1 MTARLALGFVEGG
14 SVPGMRALV
23 MRAAII
29 SLGQRLGAAAFFA
42 RYGYWRPA
50 LVAAPHLIAIAIMLA
65 TEARPVEIAAFLL
78 AWGILNFFWLALTG
92 RPAVAGALSLVMMT
106 VLVLLSDLKYHVL
119 MMTANFVDLM
129 IIDTDTVSFL
139 FTIYPALRW
148 IVALCLLAL
157 VPLVAITWRLDTFR
171 VRRLTAAAVAL
182 ACVGGLTALE
192 MHLPMQPFEAFYGG
206 NQVSSFARS
215 GVDAISELLT
225 HGLMESDAFAADRL
239 QPDNKACRPEKKPP
253 HIILIHDESSFD
265 IRMAPGI
272 KVPDGY
278 GAHFKSFDGKE
289 RNFLV
294 EGNGGP
300 SWFTEYNVLEGLSA
314 RSFGRFSYFV
324 TRIAAGRVERGL
336 PAALRRCGYRT
347 FSLYPALGAFMSARS
362 YQTTTGVQHFFDQH
376 DLGATE
382 IEPDS
387 FFFDA
392 AAKMIGQE
400 HTRSP
405 MFVFVYLAANH
416 FPWDFRYRP
425 DLVPQWKD
433 LGNVPPVDEYLRRQA
448 LSAQNYAD
456 FLARLK
462 REFPDDSF
470 LLVRFGDHQP
480 DFAAHLVDPGLDD
493 AAIEQRLMV
502 WDNRYFT
509 TYYAIDAINFTPAD
523 VSSALAT
530 LEGPYLPI
538 VVQEAAGLPLDPS
551 FAEQKKILVRCNG
564 FFYNCDHGAA
574 ARHFNRLLIDAGLIK
589 NL

>member
-1 MTARLALGFVEGG
+1 M
-14 SVPGMRALV
+14 P
-23 MRAAII
+23 
-29 SLGQRLGAAAFFA
+29 
-42 RYGYWRPA
+42 
-50 LVAAPHLIAIAIMLA
+50 
-65 TEARPVEIAAFLL
+65 
-78 AWGILNFFWLALTG
+78 
-92 RPAVAGALSLVMMT
+92 
-106 VLVLLSDLKYHVL
+106 
-119 MMTANFVDLM
+119 
-129 IIDTDTVSFL
+129 
-139 FTIYPALRW
+139 
-148 IVALCLLAL
+148 
-157 VPLVAITWRLDTFR
+157 
-171 VRRLTAAAVAL
+171 
-182 ACVGGLTALE
+182 
-192 MHLPMQPFEAFYGG
+192 
-206 NQVSSFARS
+206 
-215 GVDAISELLT
+215 
-225 HGLMESDAFAADRL
+225 FAADRL
-239 QPDNKACRPEKKPP
+239 QPIGEEDCAPAKKPP

-314 RSFGRFSYFV
+314 RTFGRFSYFV

-362 YQTTTGVQHFFDQH
+362 FQTTTGVQHFFDQH
-376 DLGATE
+376 DLGTKD

-392 AAKMIGQE
+392 AARMIGEE
-400 HTRSP
+400 HARSP

-416 FPWDFRYRP
+416 FPWDDRYRP
-425 DLVPQWKD
+425 DLMPQWKD

-448 LSAQNYAD
+448 ISAQNYSD

-462 REFPDDSF
+462 REYPNDSF

-480 DFAAHLVDPGLDD
+480 DFAVHLIEPGLDD
-493 AAIEQRLMV
+493 PAIERRLMA
-502 WDNRYFT
+502 WDQRYFT
-509 TYYAIDAINFTPAD
+509 TYYAIDAINFKPVD
-523 VSSALAT
+523 ISSALDT
-530 LEGPYLPI
+530 LEGPYLPL

-551 FAEQKKILVRCNG
+551 FAAQKKILERCNG
-564 FFYNCDHGAA
+564 LFYGCDNGAE
-574 ARHFNRLLIDAGLIK
+574 ARHFNRMLIDAGLIK

>member
-1 MTARLALGFVEGG
+1 
-14 SVPGMRALV
+14 
-23 MRAAII
+23 MRAAAL
-29 SLGQRLGAAAFFA
+29 SLGRRLGVPALIA
-42 RYGYWRPA
+42 RYGYGRLA
-50 LVAAPHLIAIAIMLA
+50 LIAVPHLIAFAIMLA
-65 TEARPVEIAAFLL
+65 TEARPVEVCAFLL
-78 AWGILNFFWLALTG
+78 AWGILNFVWLVITR
-92 RPAVAGALSLVMMT
+92 RPAVAGVLSLVMMT

-139 FTIYPALRW
+139 FTIFPALRW
-148 IVALCLLAL
+148 IVALCLLVL
-157 VPLVAITWRLDTFR
+157 IPIVVVTWRLDQFR
-171 VRRLTAAAVAL
+171 VYRWKAL
-182 ACVGGLTALE
+182 AGALGCVVGLTALE
-192 MHLPMQPFEAFYGG
+192 MRMPMQPFEAFYGG

-215 GVDAISELLT
+215 GVDAISELMT
-225 HGLMESDAFAADRL
+225 HGLMEADASTTDHL
-239 QPDNKACRPEKKPP
+239 QPAGETSCEPDRKLP

-265 IRMAPGI
+265 IRMAPSV
-272 KVPDGY
+272 KVPEGY

-362 YQTTTGVQHFFDQH
+362 YQTTTGVQHFYDQH
-376 DLGATE
+376 DLGAKE

-392 AAKMIGQE
+392 ASKMIGSE
-400 HTRSP
+400 HEHSP

-425 DLVPQWKD
+425 ELMPQWTD

-456 FLARLK
+456 FKAQLK
-462 REFPDDSF
+462 RQYPNDSF

-480 DFAAHLVDPGLDD
+480 DFAAHVLDPGLDD
-493 AAIEQRLMV
+493 QSIEKRLMA
-502 WDNRYFT
+502 WDKRYFT
-509 TYYAIDAINFTPAD
+509 TYYAIDAINFKPVN
-523 VSSALAT
+523 VSSALDT

-551 FAEQKKILVRCNG
+551 FAEQKKILARCNG
-564 FFYNCDHGAA
+564 LFYGCANGAEA
-574 ARHFNRLLIDAGLIK
+574 SRFNRMLIDAGLIK

>member
-1 MTARLALGFVEGG
+1 
-14 SVPGMRALV
+14 
-23 MRAAII
+23 MRAA
-29 SLGQRLGAAAFFA
+29 LFLDHRLGVSALIAQ
-42 RYGYWRPA
+42 YGYWRLA
-50 LVAAPHLIAIAIMLA
+50 LVFVPHLLAFGIMLA

-78 AWGILNFFWLALTG
+78 AWGILNFCWLALTR
-92 RPAVAGALSLVMMT
+92 RPAVASVLSLVMMT
-106 VLVLLSDLKYHVL
+106 ILVLLSQLKYHVL

-129 IIDTDTVSFL
+129 IVDTDTVSFL
-139 FTIYPALRW
+139 FTIFPALRW
-148 IVALCLLAL
+148 IVTLCALAL
-157 VPLVAITWRLDTFR
+157 VPVVIVAWRFDPFR
-171 VRRLTAAAVAL
+171 AYRWKAAAAL
-182 ACVGGLTALE
+182 FGCLAGLTALE
-192 MHLPMQPFEAFYGG
+192 LHLPLQPFEAFYGG
-206 NQVSSFARS
+206 NQVSQFARS

-225 HGLMESDAFAADRL
+225 HGVMEADASTTDRL
-239 QPDNKACRPEKKPP
+239 QPAGESSCRPQQRSP

-265 IRMAPGI
+265 IRMAPGVR
-272 KVPDGY
+272 VPAGY

-362 YQTTTGVQHFFDQH
+362 YQTTTGVQHFYDQH
-376 DLGATE
+376 DLGAKE

-392 AAKMIGQE
+392 AAKMIGRE
-400 HTRSP
+400 HEHSP

-425 DLVPQWKD
+425 DLMPQWQD

-448 LSAQNYAD
+448 LSARNYAG
-456 FLARLK
+456 FKAQLQRQ
-462 REFPDDSF
+462 FPNDSF

-480 DFAAHLVDPGLDD
+480 DFAAHVLDPGLDD
-493 AAIEQRLMV
+493 EAIEKRLMA
-502 WDNRYFT
+502 WDKRYFT
-509 TYYAIDAINFTPAD
+509 TYYAIDAINFKPVD
-523 VSSALAT
+523 VSSALDT

-538 VVQEAAGLPLDPS
+538 VVQEAARLPLDPS
-551 FAEQKKILVRCNG
+551 FAEQKKILLRCNG
-564 FFYNCDHGAA
+564 LFYGCANGAEA
-574 ARHFNRLLIDAGLIK
+574 SRFNRMLIDAGLIK

>member
-1 MTARLALGFVEGG
+1 
-14 SVPGMRALV
+14 
-23 MRAAII
+23 MRAAIL
-29 SLGQRLGAAAFFA
+29 SLDPRPGAAALVA
-42 RYGYWRPA
+42 RYGYWRLA
-50 LVAAPHLIAIAIMLA
+50 LVFIPHLLALGIMVA
-65 TEARPVEIAAFLL
+65 TEARPVEIAAFVL
-78 AWGILNFFWLALTG
+78 AWGILNFCWLALTR
-92 RPAVAGALSLVMMT
+92 RPAVAGVLSLVMMT
-106 VLVLLSDLKYHVL
+106 VLVLLSQLKYHVL

-139 FTIYPALRW
+139 FTIFPALRW
-148 IVALCLLAL
+148 IVTLCVIALIP
-157 VPLVAITWRLDTFR
+157 VVIVAWRCDPFR
-171 VRRLTAAAVAL
+171 VYRWKATAALFGCL
-182 ACVGGLTALE
+182 AALTALE
-192 MHLPMQPFEAFYGG
+192 LNLPMQPFEAFYGG
-206 NQVSSFARS
+206 NQVSQFARS

-225 HGLMESDAFAADRL
+225 HGLMEADASTTDHL
-239 QPDNKACRPEKKPP
+239 QPIGESACLPQQRSP

-265 IRMAPGI
+265 IRMAPSVR
-272 KVPDGY
+272 VPEGY

-362 YQTTTGVQHFFDQH
+362 YQTTTGVQHFYDQH
-376 DLGATE
+376 DLGAKE
-382 IEPDS
+382 VEPDS

-392 AAKMIGQE
+392 ATKMIGRERE
-400 HTRSP
+400 HGP

-425 DLVPQWKD
+425 DLMPQWKD
-433 LGNVPPVDEYLRRQA
+433 PGNGPPVDEYLRRQA

-456 FLARLK
+456 FKAQLK
-462 REFPDDSF
+462 RRFPNDSF

-480 DFAAHLVDPGLDD
+480 DFAAHVLDPGLDD
-493 AAIEQRLMV
+493 QSIEKRLMA
-502 WDNRYFT
+502 WDKRYFT
-509 TYYAIDAINFTPAD
+509 TYYAIDAINFKPVD
-523 VSSALAT
+523 VSSALET

-551 FAEQKKILVRCNG
+551 FAEQKKILTRCNG
-564 FFYNCDHGAA
+564 LFYGCANGAEA
-574 ARHFNRLLIDAGLIK
+574 SRFNRMLIDAGLIK

>member
-1 MTARLALGFVEGG
+1 
-14 SVPGMRALV
+14 MRAVL
-23 MRAAII
+23 A
-29 SLGQRLGAAAFFA
+29 SLSSRLGTTALLA
-42 RYGYWRPA
+42 RHGAWQWA
-50 LVAAPHLIAIAIMLA
+50 LVAIPHFIALAIMVS
-65 TEARPVEIAAFLL
+65 TEQTVTAMTAFLL
-78 AWGILNFFWLALTG
+78 TWGILNFFWLVMLR
-92 RPAVAGALSLVMMT
+92 RPAVAAMLSLSMMT
-106 VLVLLSDLKYHVL
+106 VLVLLSELKYHVL

-129 IIDTDTVSFL
+129 IVDTDTVSFL
-139 FTIYPALRW
+139 FTIFPALRW
-148 IVALCLLAL
+148 IVTLSVIALILLIAF
-157 VPLVAITWRLDTFR
+157 VWRLDPFR
-171 VRRLTAAAVAL
+171 VRRLTALLLVL
-182 ACVGGLTALE
+182 ACVGWLTILE
-192 MHLPMQPFEAFYGG
+192 MQFPLAPFEAFYGG
-206 NQVSSFARS
+206 NLVSSFARS
-215 GVDAISELLT
+215 GVDAMSELMT
-225 HGLMESDAFAADRL
+225 HGLLESDAVAADRL
-239 QPDNKACRPEKKPP
+239 QPAENTTCQLAAKPP

-272 KVPDGY
+272 KVPSGY
-278 GAHFKSFDGKE
+278 GSHFKSFDGKE

-314 RSFGRFSYFV
+314 RSFGRFAYFV

-362 YQTTTGVQHFFDQH
+362 FQTTTGVQHFYDQH
-376 DLGATE
+376 DLGTKE

-392 AAKMIGQE
+392 AAKMIARE
-400 HTRSP
+400 RVRSP

-416 FPWDFRYRP
+416 FPWDYRYRP
-425 DLVPQWKD
+425 DLMPQWKD

-448 LSAQNYAD
+448 LSAQNYSD

-462 REFPDDSF
+462 RDFPDDSF

-480 DFAAHLVDPGLDD
+480 DFASHLLEPGLDD
-493 AAIEQRLMV
+493 ADIERRLMA
-502 WDNRYFT
+502 WDARYFT
-509 TYYAIDAINFTPAD
+509 TYYAIDAINFTPVD
-523 VSSALAT
+523 VSSALDT
-530 LEGPYLPI
+530 LEGPYLPL

-564 FFYNCDHGAA
+564 LFYGCANGAEA
-574 ARHFNRLLIDAGLIK
+574 SRFNRMLIDAGLIK

>member
-1 MTARLALGFVEGG
+1 MRAALLSLSRRSGAADLVARHGYGRLALIV
-14 SVPGMRALV
+14 VPHIVAL
-23 MRAAII
+23 
-29 SLGQRLGAAAFFA
+29 
-42 RYGYWRPA
+42 
-50 LVAAPHLIAIAIMLA
+50 AIMLA
-65 TEARPVEIAAFLL
+65 TESHPVEIGAFLL
-78 AWGILNFFWLALTG
+78 AWGILNFFWLALTR
-92 RPAVAGALSLVMMT
+92 RPAVAGALSLAMMT

-139 FTIYPALRW
+139 FTIYPVLRW
-148 IVALCLLAL
+148 IVLLCVIAL
-157 VPLVAITWRLDTFR
+157 VPLVVFTWRFDPFR
-171 VRRLTAAAVAL
+171 VRRLTAVTAVL
-182 ACVGGLTALE
+182 ACIAALTAIE
-192 MHLPMQPFEAFYGG
+192 RHLPLLPFEAFYGG
-206 NQVSSFARS
+206 SQVSSFARS
-215 GVDAISELLT
+215 GVDAISELMT

-239 QPDNKACRPEKKPP
+239 QPVGNESCAPAKKPP

-265 IRMAPGI
+265 IRTAPGI

-314 RSFGRFSYFV
+314 RTFGRFSYFV

-362 YQTTTGVQHFFDQH
+362 FQTTTGVQHFFDQH
-376 DLGATE
+376 DLGTKD

-392 AAKMIGQE
+392 AARMIGKE

-416 FPWDFRYRP
+416 FPWDGRYRP
-425 DLVPQWKD
+425 DLMPQWKD

-448 LSAQNYAD
+448 LSAQNYTA

-462 REFPDDSF
+462 REFPNEQF

-480 DFAAHLVDPGLDD
+480 DFAAHLIEPGLDD
-493 AAIEQRLMV
+493 PAIERRLMA
-502 WDNRYFT
+502 WDHRYFT
-509 TYYAIDAINFTPAD
+509 TYYAIDAINFKPVD
-523 VSSALAT
+523 LSSALDT
-530 LEGPYLPI
+530 LEGPYLPL

-551 FAEQKKILVRCNG
+551 FTEQKKILLRCDGLFYGCDNG
-564 FFYNCDHGAA
+564 AE
-574 ARHFNRLLIDAGLIK
+574 ARHFNRMLIDAGLIK

>member
-1 MTARLALGFVEGG
+1 
-14 SVPGMRALV
+14 MRAV
-23 MRAAII
+23 FY
-29 SLGQRLGAAAFFA
+29 SLSHRLGAPALVA
-42 RYGYWRPA
+42 RYGYYRLA
-50 LVAAPHLIAIAIMLA
+50 LVVAPHVIALAIMAA
-65 TEARPVEIAAFLL
+65 TEVRPVEIAAFLF
-78 AWGILNFFWLALTG
+78 AWGILNFFWLALTR
-92 RPAVAGALSLVMMT
+92 RPAVAGVLSLVMMT

-129 IIDTDTVSFL
+129 IVDTDTVSFL
-139 FTIYPALRW
+139 FTIFPALRW
-148 IVALCLLAL
+148 IVALCVLVL
-157 VPLVAITWRLDTFR
+157 VPIVVLTWRHDPFR
-171 VRRLTAAAVAL
+171 VRRIGAAAAAI
-182 ACVGGLTALE
+182 ACVAGLTALE
-192 MHLPMQPFEAFYGG
+192 MHLPIQPFEAFYGG

-215 GVDAISELLT
+215 GVDAISELMT

-239 QPDNKACRPEKKPP
+239 QPAAGESCRPAQKPP

-265 IRMAPGI
+265 IRVAPGI
-272 KVPDGY
+272 KVPAGY

-314 RSFGRFSYFV
+314 RTFGRFSYFV

-362 YQTTTGVQHFFDQH
+362 FQTTTGVQHFFDQH
-376 DLGATE
+376 DLGTKA

-392 AAKMIGQE
+392 AAKMIARE
-400 HTRSP
+400 HERSP

-416 FPWDFRYRP
+416 FPWDDRYRP
-425 DLVPQWKD
+425 DLMPQWRD
-433 LGNVPPVDEYLRRQA
+433 PGNGPPVDEYLRRQA
-448 LSAQNYAD
+448 ISAENYSE
-456 FLARLK
+456 FRARLQ
-462 REFPDDSF
+462 REFPDESF

-480 DFAAHLVDPGLDD
+480 DFAAHLIEPGLDD
-493 AAIEQRLMV
+493 AAIERRLMA
-502 WDNRYFT
+502 WDQRYFT
-509 TYYAIDAINFTPAD
+509 TYYAIDAINFKPVD
-523 VSSALAT
+523 ISSALDT
-530 LEGPYLPI
+530 LEGPYLPL

-551 FAEQKKILVRCNG
+551 FAEQKKILRRCNG
-564 FFYNCDHGAA
+564 LFYGCDNGAE
-574 ARHFNRLLIDAGLIK
+574 ARHFNRMLIDAGLIK

>member
-1 MTARLALGFVEGG
+1 
-14 SVPGMRALV
+14 
-23 MRAAII
+23 MRAAIVFL
-29 SLGQRLGAAAFFA
+29 SQRLGAAGFA
-42 RYGYWRPA
+42 ARHGYWRLA
-50 LVAAPHLIAIAIMLA
+50 LLAAPHIIALTIMIASE
-65 TEARPVEIAAFLL
+65 TRPVEIAAFLL
-78 AWGILNFFWLALTG
+78 AWGLLNFFWLALIR
-92 RPAVAGALSLVMMT
+92 RPAVAGALSLIMMT
-106 VLVLLSDLKYHVL
+106 ILVLLSDLKYHVL

-129 IIDTDTVSFL
+129 IIDTDTISFL
-139 FTIYPALRW
+139 FTIFPALRW
-148 IVALCLLAL
+148 IVTLCVLAL
-157 VPLVAITWRLDTFR
+157 IPLIIFVWRFDPFR
-171 VRRLTAAAVAL
+171 VRRWWAAAAMF
-182 ACVGGLTALE
+182 ACIGWLTVLE
-192 MHLPMQPFEAFYGG
+192 MQLPMLPFESFYGAT
-206 NQVSSFARS
+206 NEVSRFVRS

-225 HGLMESDAFAADRL
+225 HGMMEADAHS
-239 QPDNKACRPEKKPP
+239 PDHLASLDDYACDPATKPP

-265 IRMAPGI
+265 IRMAPGV

-362 YQTTTGVQHFFDQH
+362 YQTTTGVQHFYDQH
-376 DLGATE
+376 DLGTKE

-392 AAKMIGQE
+392 AAKMIGKE
-400 HTRSP
+400 HERSP

-425 DLVPQWKD
+425 DLMPQWKD
-433 LGNVPPVDEYLRRQA
+433 LGNAPIVDEYLRRQA

-480 DFAAHLVDPGLDD
+480 DFAAHILDPQLDD
-493 AAIEQRLMV
+493 AAIDQHLMA
-502 WDNRYFT
+502 WDKRYFT
-509 TYYAIDAINFTPAD
+509 TYYAIDAVNFKPAD
-523 VSSALAT
+523 VSSALDT

-551 FAEQKKILVRCNG
+551 FAEQKKILKRCDGLFFGCANG
-564 FFYNCDHGAA
+564 AEA
-574 ARHFNRLLIDAGLIK
+574 SRFNRLLIDAGLIK